1 MDRINN
7 LLNTGLAPE
16 DPANPEP
23 YHELQHFSY
32 QIGRMPKDLCRT
44 VFEFFVTREVM
55 PSEYLDFLMQFATGH
70 ELSYRQSAVNRIH
83 QYVSSQ
89 KYARAVKEA
98 REVTFDILENIKAT
112 ERAEGY
118 QQLWNT
124 DSALAWE
131 LALVLEKVAPIDAL
145 EALKI
150 IFLEMPEK
158 QVSSLFDVMAMDKFC
173 DISLRLFI
181 EGGRKN
187 LKLIEEALDVSLQRL
202 EKTCLPAV
210 LIFVKLIEEAS
221 GLVIDK
227 NEISKLAPDPEYMC
241 GYGEA
246 LAIVMSTLTDYIYK
260 TRKELLSKNTESPK
274 LGAVPLALKPQSL
287 PGLGL
292 TGFSVGSR
300 SASLPDALSEVHKSE
315 VEVAAPTTLSS
326 GDSSAKERELEKD
339 SDLKKSRKFG

>member
-1 MDRINN
+1 M
-7 LLNTGLAPE
+7 G
-16 DPANPEP
+16 
-23 YHELQHFSY
+23 
-32 QIGRMPKDLCRT
+32 
-44 VFEFFVTREVM
+44 TR
-55 PSEYLDFLMQFATGH
+55 
-70 ELSYRQSAVNRIH
+70 LSV
-83 QYVSSQ
+83 
-89 KYARAVKEA
+89 
-98 REVTFDILENIKAT
+98 
-112 ERAEGY
+112 
-118 QQLWNT
+118 
-124 DSALAWE
+124 
-131 LALVLEKVAPIDAL
+131 EKVAPIDAL

-260 TRKELLSKNTESPK
+260 TRKELLSKKTESLK

-292 TGFSVGSR
+292 TGFSVGGSR
-300 SASLPDALSEVHKSE
+300 SASLPDAIPETHLSET
-315 VEVAAPTTLSS
+315 VAAAASAPRT
-326 GDSSAKERELEKD
+326 GDSSEKEEE
-339 SDLKKSRKFG
+339 LKKETEELKKLRKFE